1 MSSTDV
7 NTNISTD
14 GIPSY
19 MEGGGDPALA
29 NYYPAWL
36 DNLADNVTLE
46 GSMLDGAVQ
55 GAEGA
60 RAIFVAI
67 RSLYGDSQVFRFA
80 GPYGD
85 NDWVED
91 YIAEVHGE
99 PLGCV
104 VLVTRNA
111 AGQAQHVVAG
121 YRPRSALLL
130 FSRLLGEKFARTPY
144 AKYFL
149 TSES

>member
-91 YIAEVHGE
+91 YIAVQRADGDKDA
-99 PLGCV
+99 PGTLRALDDAV
-104 VLVTRNA
+104 
-111 AGQAQHVVAG
+111 QH
-121 YRPRSALLL
+121 RAL
-130 FSRLLGEKFARTPY
+130 
-144 AKYFL
+144 
-149 TSES
+149 

>member
-7 NTNISTD
+7 STNTTAD
-14 GIPSY
+14 GAPSY
-19 MEGGGDPALA
+19 TGGGDPALA
-29 NYYPAWL
+29 DYYPAWL
-36 DNLADNVTLE
+36 DNLADDITLE

-60 RAIFVAI
+60 GAIFVAI
-67 RSLYGDSQVFRFA
+67 RSLYGDSQVFRFV
-80 GPYGD
+80 GPYGE

-104 VLVTRNA
+104 ALVSRNA

-121 YRPRSALLL
+121 YRPRSALLM
-130 FSRLLGEKFARTPY
+130 FSRLLGEKFAGTPY

-149 TSES
+149 ASES

>member
-1 MSSTDV
+1 MRSTDV

-19 MEGGGDPALA
+19 MEGGGDPTLA

-36 DNLADNVTLE
+36 DNLAEDVTLE

-55 GAEGA
+55 GAGGA
-60 RAIFVAI
+60 GAIFVAI

-91 YIAEVHGE
+91 YIAEVDGE

-130 FSRLLGEKFARTPY
+130 FSRLLGEKFAGTPY

>member
-7 NTNISTD
+7 SANTTT
-14 GIPSY
+14 GGPPSY
-19 MEGGGDPALA
+19 TGGGDPALA

-36 DNLADNVTLE
+36 DNLADDVTLE

-130 FSRLLGEKFARTPY
+130 FSRLLGEKFAGTPY